1 MSNATHGQLVQ
12 INVNPRG
19 GVPKYA
25 VPSAELTI
33 NGVVGDLQRD
43 RRVHG
48 GPERAVCL
56 YALERIEALR
66 GEGHMIGPGTTGE
79 NLTLAG
85 LDWARLGIGTRLLI
99 GEWVELE
106 VTDFAAPCS
115 TIADSF
121 RDGEFKRISA
131 KLHPGWSR
139 LYARV
144 LSEGVVRVGDRVVC
158 LLNPEPGLP
167 PA

>member
-1 MSNATHGQLVQ
+1 MSSAPHSYIVQ

-19 GVPKYA
+19 GVPKFA
-25 VPSAELTI
+25 VPSAELTL

-43 RRVHG
+43 QRYHG
-48 GPERAVCL
+48 GPERAVSL

-85 LDWARLGIGTRLLI
+85 LDWMRLELGTRLLI

-106 VTDFAAPCS
+106 LTSFAVPCS

-121 RDGEFKRISA
+121 RDGEFRRISA

-139 LYARV
+139 IYARV
-144 LSEGVVRVGDRVVC
+144 LSEGVVRVGDRVVA
-158 LLNPEPGLP
+158 LT
-167 PA
+167 